1 MKIFAIF
8 ITIQLSINTMYAQGW
23 QPSGSRSMAL
33 ANASAAINDVWAYHH
48 NPAALTGIKK
58 VAFGVSYENRYLLRE
73 LQSQGFVVAY
83 PLKRSVISFGGQ
95 TFGYN
100 NFRTYRTG
108 LGYSMELT
116 DFLSFGVQFNYNL
129 LRLPQAYGKNQ
140 TITGE
145 VGVMAKISENCHIGF
160 SIFNVSRN
168 ILSNY
173 QEDRYTTMLR
183 LATRYQVSKKVLFVG
198 EVEKNVEFPIRFKT
212 GTEYNPIENLY
223 LRGGFATAPIEFC
236 FGLGYHWNGIYKLDV
251 GSAYQQ
257 LIGWS
262 PNVSFTVQLR

>member
-1 MKIFAIF
+1 MKKFTTILFLCFSFNLIF
-8 ITIQLSINTMYAQGW
+8 AQGW
-23 QPSGSRSMAL
+23 QPMGSRSMSM
-33 ANASAAINDVWAYHH
+33 ANASAALNDVWAYHH

-116 DFLSFGVQFNYNL
+116 DFLSLGVQMNYNL
-129 LRLPQAYGKNQ
+129 VRLPQAYGKNQ
-140 TITGE
+140 TVTGE
-145 VGVMAKISENCHIGF
+145 VGVMAKITENWHVGF
-160 SIFNVSRN
+160 SIFNISRN
-168 ILSNY
+168 KLSSF

-183 LATRYQVSKKVLFVG
+183 LATRYHVSNKVLIVG
-198 EVEKNVEFPIRFKT
+198 EAEKNVEFPIRFKT
-212 GTEYNPIENLY
+212 GVEYNPMENLY
-223 LRGGFATAPIEFC
+223 VRGGFATAPIEFC
-236 FGLGYHWNGIYKLDV
+236 FGLGYHWKGIYKLDV

-257 LIGWS
+257 ILGWS
-262 PNVSFTVQLR
+262 PNVSFTVQLK